1 MICPGCRTLNFR
13 DYKFCRECGH
23 KLDSPAPAQVTVSLA
38 APPAMA
44 DDDAQVYRLLD
55 EAFRA
60 MDAGNLSDAALACQG
75 ALALR
80 PESTAA
86 HSLLGLVYERQGE
99 LHDAIQQYRIVL
111 DLNPS
116 SQADRAKLNALL
128 RKTGQSR
135 PHWAARIRQ
144 ARPRALVTGT
154 AAVLVVLTGLLALAR
169 PSGPTAE
176 RQVRLEEPSARTAVA
191 PHPALPPAPVIMPA
205 PPAAQPAPPSA
216 GVPGMG
222 AVQRRTL
229 SNGGSPRVTQVAVAP
244 SRPMPRYRRSPSSPP
259 PFLPP
264 APIRGITGLPR
275 SVGAGSSPSPAN
287 GSVPV
292 LPNAEADPAASPAVS
307 SPAESASPAA
317 PPPAATSP
325 ENSTPGASIS
335 IRPLDGP
342 VPSGTGTGAPGITT
356 GVQPTP
362 PSLAEARQHFAA
374 AVEMQRRGDYQGAYR
389 EFEYARELFRLV
401 NNRGG
406 TEGLLAADGARAT
419 HRAMMELA
427 AARR

>member
-1 MICPGCRTLNFR
+1 
-13 DYKFCRECGH
+13 
-23 KLDSPAPAQVTVSLA
+23 VTVSLVAA
-38 APPAMA
+38 APAMV
-44 DDDAQVYRLLD
+44 DDDAQVQRLLD

-60 MDAGNLSDAALACQG
+60 LDAGNLSDAALACQG

-135 PHWAARIRQ
+135 AHWADRMRL
-144 ARPRALVTGT
+144 ARPRVLMGGT
-154 AAVLVVLTGLLALAR
+154 AAVLVVMTGLFALAR
-169 PSGPTAE
+169 PTERPPE
-176 RQVRLEEPSARTAVA
+176 RQVRLEEPSARTSVT
-191 PHPALPPAPVIMPA
+191 PHPALPPAPVTMPPPPVAA
-205 PPAAQPAPPSA
+205 PGSSA
-216 GVPGMG
+216 SGVAGMG

-229 SNGGSPRVTQVAVAP
+229 SNDASPRVTQMALSP

-264 APIRGITGLPR
+264 APIRGISGL
-275 SVGAGSSPSPAN
+275 SPSAGASTGASAAN
-287 GSVPV
+287 GSVPM
-292 LPNAEADPAASPAVS
+292 LPSADAGPAAPPSISPQTAT
-307 SPAESASPAA
+307 ASPAA
-317 PPPAATSP
+317 PTSAAASP
-325 ENSTPGASIS
+325 EDSMPGASIS

-342 VPSGTGTGAPGITT
+342 SPSGAVTGAPRITA

-374 AVEMQRRGDYQGAYR
+374 AVEMQRRGDYEGAYR

-406 TEGLLAADGARAT
+406 TEGLLAADGARAS
-419 HRAMMELA
+419 HRAMLEMA